1 VGIKRDAAD
10 KHFSDCVRE
19 RAEWTCEYSGLV
31 DPDGQARGVSRIMEC
46 AHIYGRRNKNI
57 RWHPFNAFCLSH
69 TAHRYLTEN
78 PMEFS
83 TFVKLK
89 LGIGQYDLL
98 LERKNDLS
106 IKYSKEERKKKIPAH
121 YREEFKRLR
130 KLREQGT
137 IGRIEFVGYD

>member
-1 VGIKRDAAD
+1 MGIKRDAAD

-31 DPDGQARGVSRIMEC
+31 DPDGQARGVSRILEC

-106 IKYSKEERKKKIPAH
+106 IKYSC
-121 YREEFKRLR
+121 
-130 KLREQGT
+130 G
-137 IGRIEFVGYD
+137 

>member
-1 VGIKRDAAD
+1 MGIKLDAAD
-10 KHFSDCVRE
+10 KYFSDCVRE
-19 RAEWTCEYSGLV
+19 RSNCTCEYSWLV
-31 DPDGQARGVSRIMEC
+31 DPDGQARGVSRILEC

-69 TAHRYLTEN
+69 TAHRYFTEN

-89 LGIGQYDLL
+89 LVIGQYDLL
-98 LERKNDLS
+98 LERKNDVS
-106 IKYSKEERKKKIPAH
+106 IKYSKEERKKEIPAH

-137 IGRIEFVGYD
+137 TGRIEFVGYD